1 MIRRLPP
8 LALSSSLVALAL
20 LAMPSSRRI
29 RESGDLPVKAEPPA
43 RIGAWAGAPM
53 RYCQSPRCGKEWHG
67 PETAAGRCPA
77 CGSPLSNMSPVEAAL
92 LPRDTSLHK
101 ALFTAEGRPAIS
113 ASIVISSLD
122 RSSIHR
128 PEVCL
133 VGQGNELVHS
143 FVHECT
149 LPGRAPLSLTVM
161 ELIRRIPQSDGNV
174 QELPTYFAYWF
185 VGTQGR
191 ETSSHYRRMAW
202 MAYDRV
208 VLGEASRWAYI
219 AVAGV
224 RNGSDRAYLEDLDT
238 FLRSLVPMLAPPG

>member
-1 MIRRLPP
+1 MTRRVPA
-8 LALSSSLVALAL
+8 LAVSSALLALAL

-29 RESGDLPVKAEPPA
+29 RESHDLPVTAEPPA
-43 RIGAWAGAPM
+43 RVGPWSGAPM
-53 RYCQSPRCGKEWHG
+53 RYCQSPRCGKEWHSPG
-67 PETAAGRCPA
+67 TNQTRCPA
-77 CGSPLSNMSPVEAAL
+77 CGSPLTNMSPVEAAL

-101 ALFTAEGRPAIS
+101 AYYTADGRPALS

-149 LPGRAPLSLTVM
+149 LPGRAPLALTVM
-161 ELIRRIPQSDGNV
+161 ELIRRIPQADGNV

-208 VLGEASRWAYI
+208 VLGDASRWAYI
-219 AVAGV
+219 AVGGT
-224 RNGSDRAYLEDLDT
+224 RRGNDRGYLQDLDA
-238 FLRSLVPMLAPPG
+238 FLRDLVPALAPH